1 MTLLLGMVLGVATS
15 ASIVA
20 FARLLRHPRRL
31 LSPDAEATRAALHH
45 AAAMLPDLRRGLTS
59 RSAQRTVRHVRAL
72 AQAPAVVLLD
82 REQALARDGAA
93 ALDPGDPLPDLL
105 DDADVDRVHV
115 EPEVPLGDP
124 TDPRAVVAVALLVV
138 EEHVGWLVAIFP
150 PGRVRAEDAR
160 VVAETAALVSA
171 QLGLSV
177 VAEREAQA
185 ATAELRALRAQISP
199 HFVYHA
205 MAAIASLIHTAPD
218 EARELLIEFA
228 DFTRYAFREQRSYV
242 PLADELHYVEKYLRL
257 EQARFGDRLEVRV
270 EVAPECLGVAVPV
283 LSLQPIV
290 ENAVRHGVE
299 GRSDPGGVA
308 RVVITAADRDRD
320 VELCVTDDGPG
331 VDAAVASSALAG
343 ARGGI
348 GLRNV
353 DVRLRTSFGEGYGL
367 QVDGTEGVG
376 TRVRMRVPKFRAEVR
391 ATMADEAAAAEEA
404 RR

>member
-1 MTLLLGMVLGVATS
+1 MVLGVALT
-15 ASIVA
+15 ASVLA
-20 FARLLRHPRRL
+20 FVRLVRHPRRL
-31 LSPDAEATRAALHH
+31 LSPDGEATRAALHH

-59 RSAQRTVRHVRAL
+59 RSAQRAVRHVRAL

-93 ALDPGDPLPDLL
+93 ALDPGDGLPGVLHG
-105 DDADVDRVHV
+105 ADVARVLV
-115 EPEVPLGDP
+115 EPDVALGDP
-124 TDPRAVVAVALLVV
+124 TDPRAVVGVALQVG
-138 EEHVGWLVAIFP
+138 EEHVGWLLAVFP

-177 VAEREAQA
+177 LAEREAQA

-199 HFVYHA
+199 HFVYNA

-218 EARELLIEFA
+218 EARELLAEFA

-257 EQARFGDRLEVRV
+257 EQARFGDRLAVRV
-270 EVAPECLGVAVPV
+270 EVAPEALGVAVPV

-299 GRSDPGGVA
+299 GRRDPRATAHV
-308 RVVITAADRDRD
+308 RITAVDRDRD

-331 VDAAVASSALAG
+331 VDAAVARSALAG

-353 DVRLRTSFGEGYGL
+353 DVRLRASFGERHGL
-367 QVDGTEGVG
+367 VVEGTEGVG
-376 TRVRMRVPKFRAEVR
+376 TTVRMRVPKFRAEVR
-391 ATMADEAAAAEEA
+391 ATMADEAAAAEA
-404 RR
+404 GR

>member
-1 MTLLLGMVLGVATS
+1 MTLLLGMVLGVALT
-15 ASIVA
+15 ASVLA
-20 FARLLRHPRRL
+20 FARLVRHPRRL
-31 LSPDAEATRAALHH
+31 LAPDGEATRAALHH
-45 AAAMLPDLRRGLTS
+45 AAAMLPDLRRGLGA
-59 RSAQRTVRHVRAL
+59 RSAQRAVRHVRAL

-82 REQALARDGAA
+82 RQQVLARDGAA
-93 ALDPGDPLPDLL
+93 ALDPGDPLPGLL
-105 DDADVDRVHV
+105 ADADADRVHV
-115 EPEVPLGDP
+115 EPDATLADP
-124 TDPRAVVAVALLVV
+124 TDPRAVVAAALLAGD
-138 EEHVGWLVAIFP
+138 EHVGWLLAVFP

-160 VVAETAALVSA
+160 VVAETAGLASA

-177 VAEREAQA
+177 LAEREAQA

-199 HFVYHA
+199 HFVYNA
-205 MAAIASLIHTAPD
+205 MAAIASLIHSAPD
-218 EARELLIEFA
+218 EARELLTEFA

-242 PLADELHYVEKYLRL
+242 PLRDELHYVEKYLRL
-257 EQARFGDRLEVRV
+257 EQARFGGALEVRV
-270 EVAPECLGVAVPV
+270 EVAPEALGVAVPV

-299 GRSDPGGVA
+299 ARTDAHGVA
-308 RVVITAADRDRD
+308 HVTITAVDRDRD
-320 VELCVTDDGPG
+320 VELQVLDDGPG

-353 DVRLRTSFGEGYGL
+353 DVRLRTSFGDGYGL

-391 ATMADEAAAAEEA
+391 QTMADEAAGAGG